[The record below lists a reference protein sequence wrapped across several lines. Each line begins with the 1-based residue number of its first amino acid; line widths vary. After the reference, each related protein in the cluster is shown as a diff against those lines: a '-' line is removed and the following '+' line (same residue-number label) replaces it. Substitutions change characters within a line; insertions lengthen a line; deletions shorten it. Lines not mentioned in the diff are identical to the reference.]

1 MPVEFLTDEQAA
13 RYGRFVEVPSRA
25 ELDRLC
31 FLDDADRAL
40 VARRRGDASRLGFAL
55 QLVTVRSLGTFLI
68 DPLDVPT
75 AVLDFVAE
83 QLAIADPSCVKS
95 YLTRRSTRFE
105 HAGEITRE
113 RGYRE
118 FSAVE
123 GDVCLS

>member
-13 RYGRFVEVPSRA
+13 RYGRFVEVPSPA

-40 VARRRGDASRLGFAL
+40 VAHRRGDVSRLGFAL
-55 QLVTVRSLGTFLI
+55 QLVTVRSLGTCLT

-83 QLAIADPSCVKS
+83 QLAIADPSCVKD
-95 YLTRRSTRFE
+95 YLKRRQ
-105 HAGEITRE
+105 
-113 RGYRE
+113 GYPSE
-118 FSAVE
+118 PTILV
-123 GDVCLS
+123 